1 MDEVIDYLTNIPA
14 WFFATCEGDQP
25 RVRPFSFAA
34 EDGGKLWFCTATNKD
49 VYVQLEANPK
59 FEASGWHP
67 GQPWIVVTGEAD
79 LEDTVSEATRIA
91 GYST

>member
-34 EDGGKLWFCTATNKD
+34 EDGGKLWFCTAKIGRAH
-49 VYVQLEANPK
+49 V
-59 FEASGWHP
+59 
-67 GQPWIVVTGEAD
+67 
-79 LEDTVSEATRIA
+79 
-91 GYST
+91 

>member
-34 EDGGKLWFCTATNKD
+34 EDGGKLWSALPPIKMFMLSSRRTLNLKHRVGIRD
-49 VYVQLEANPK
+49 NLG
-59 FEASGWHP
+59 SW
-67 GQPWIVVTGEAD
+67 
-79 LEDTVSEATRIA
+79 
-91 GYST
+91 

>member
-49 VYVQLEANPK
+49 VYVQLEANTLNSK
-59 FEASGWHP
+59 HRVGILDSLG
-67 GQPWIVVTGEAD
+67 
-79 LEDTVSEATRIA
+79 S
-91 GYST
+91 